1 MLVMLDG
8 TTKGFGENIV
18 LKNIKVAVN
27 EKDRIGLIGLNG
39 IGKSTLL
46 NMICGVLEPDEGTVS
61 VKQGL
66 SIGYLRQNSGLSSQN
81 TVEQEMRLA
90 FEPLLKA
97 QEQMKQLEHQ
107 MGQLP
112 VESVEYRT
120 LSAQYAKLSSY
131 FEVNEGYQMEVK
143 IKSILQGMGFAG
155 TPMDTVIDTLSGG
168 EKTRLAMAKLLL
180 QQPELLILD
189 EPTNH
194 LDFGTLMWL
203 EEYLNGYQGA
213 LIIVSHDRYFLDK
226 TVQKIWE
233 IERGE
238 LFSYKG
244 NYSAYKVQKKEK
256 MIAWEREYEK
266 QMVQIASLTD
276 YVERNMARAS
286 TASRAKSKLHA
297 LERMEIIQKPV
308 QDKRETRFS
317 FTFEKNPVNDVLKVS
332 HLILEVGN
340 PPKKLCGEINF
351 EVKRGRKVALIGANG
366 TGKSTL
372 LKCILGLLPV
382 SHGEIHIG
390 GNVNIG
396 FFEQEARTLNGE
408 NTVLDELWNRFPH
421 LLEHQARG
429 LLGQMMFT
437 GDDVYKKVKELS
449 GGERAKLYFAI
460 LMAGHHNVLVLD
472 EPTNHLDL
480 QSREALEEALI
491 AYEGTLL
498 FVSHDR
504 YFVNAVSTDIGE
516 IENES
521 FAFYVG
527 DFDQYAKRQQERQKQ
542 AQERSETAKKTKG
555 NYRGKKQRS
564 ETVRRQNQL
573 AALERE
579 LEECQKEEQQLT
591 DELADPEVAADY
603 QLVAQKCARLE
614 ELKSQM
620 DALMEQ
626 WMELEEDV

>member
-8 TTKGFGENIV
+8 VSKGFGDNTI
-18 LKNIKVAVN
+18 LKDIKVTVN
-27 EKDRIGLIGLNG
+27 EKDKIGLIGLNG

-46 NMICGVLEPDEGTVS
+46 NMICGVLEPDDGTIS

-81 TVEQEMRLA
+81 TVQQEMKLA
-90 FEPLLKA
+90 FEPLLEA
-97 QEQMKQLEHQ
+97 QSQMEQIERQLAE
-107 MGQLP
+107 LSP
-112 VESVEYRT
+112 DSVEYKS
-120 LSAQYAKLSSY
+120 LSARYAKLSSY
-131 FEVNEGYQMEVK
+131 FEVNEGYQIDVK
-143 IKSILQGMGFAG
+143 IKSILQGMGFSSI
-155 TPMDTVIDTLSGG
+155 PMDTVIDTLSGG

-203 EEYLNGYQGA
+203 EEYLNGYQGS

-226 TVQKIWE
+226 TVHRIWE
-233 IERGE
+233 IERRE
-238 LFSYKG
+238 VHTYKG

-256 MIAWEREYEK
+256 MIAWQREYEK

-297 LERMEIIQKPV
+297 LERMEIIEKPT
-308 QDKRETRFS
+308 QERRETHFS
-317 FTFEKNPVNDVLKVS
+317 FTFDKNPVNDVLKVV
-332 HLILEVGN
+332 HMNLEVGN
-340 PPKKLCGEINF
+340 PPKQLCSDISF
-351 EVKRGRKVALIGANG
+351 EVKRGRKVAVIGANG

-382 SHGEIHIG
+382 SQGEVHIG

-396 FFEQEARTLNGE
+396 FFEQEARMLNGE

-491 AYEGTLL
+491 AYEGTLI

-504 YFVNAVSTDIGE
+504 YFVNAVSTDIAE
-516 IENES
+516 IEQEN

-527 DFDQYAKRQQERQKQ
+527 DFDQYAKRQKERQKISQ
-542 AQERSETAKKTKG
+542 QQSETVKKAKG

-564 ETVRRQNQL
+564 EEARRQNQL
-573 AALERE
+573 AALERAI
-579 LEECQKEEQQLT
+579 EECQTEEQKLT
-591 DELADPEVAADY
+591 AELAEPEVAADY

-614 ELKSQM
+614 ELKSHM
-620 DALMEQ
+620 DELMEQ
-626 WMELEEDV
+626 WMQLEEEA